1 MFPPHPKIIKLKEN
15 VVGWYHT
22 HPNYGPWLSGIDVST
37 QRMMQN
43 GGDPFIAIVLDPI
56 RTHIS
61 GKVDIGAF
69 RTCPEESH
77 PGWDDDDQIIPE
89 EKVKD
94 FGLQYK
100 QYYKMDVSY
109 YMSDKDNEL
118 IDVRN
123 FSLLTNRSIAG
134 RNSGSPYWRP
144 TKWQSTRSTTPRL

>member
-1 MFPPHPKIIKLKEN
+1 M
-15 VVGWYHT
+15 
-22 HPNYGPWLSGIDVST
+22 
-37 QRMMQN
+37 
-43 GGDPFIAIVLDPI
+43 LDPI

-69 RTCPEESH
+69 RTCPEDKH

-100 QYYKMDVSY
+100 QYYKLDVSY

-118 IDVRN
+118 IDV
-123 FSLLTNRSIAG
+123 SI
-134 RNSGSPYWRP
+134 
-144 TKWQSTRSTTPRL
+144 